1 MWVLIGRGLD
11 HMLCGL
17 QKRKHSLCSIL
28 RLHLRKLT
36 GADGDEATPVP
47 IPNTEV
53 KLISVENTWL
63 ATAWEDR
70 AVPVQTQKGLNVQT
84 FLAYCP
90 LAQSVEHLTVN
101 QGVAS
106 SSLAGAATKKPAVT
120 AFVGCG
126 LFVICLKNSRL
137 RSCTNIGR
145 LSDLAAKYFNL
156 VVDVGIG
163 CDVDVLM
170 AQ

>member
-1 MWVLIGRGLD
+1 
-11 HMLCGL
+11 MLCGL
-17 QKRKHSLCSIL
+17 QKRKHSLCSIF
-28 RLHLRKLT
+28 RLHLKNTT

-70 AVPVQTQKGLNVQT
+70 AVPVQTQKGLNIQT

-106 SSLAGAATKKPAVT
+106 SSLAGAANITHSPMT
-120 AFVGCG
+120 VGFIYIKNPSGQWCPEG
-126 LFVICLKNSRL
+126 FKDTLK
-137 RSCTNIGR
+137 
-145 LSDLAAKYFNL
+145 YYQ
-156 VVDVGIG
+156 
-163 CDVDVLM
+163 LM
-170 AQ
+170 AKCRQVFNPLFPYKDHTLPTSTA

>member
-1 MWVLIGRGLD
+1 MWSSKMKTHGF
-11 HMLCGL
+11 
-17 QKRKHSLCSIL
+17 CSIL

-70 AVPVQTQKGLNVQT
+70 AVPVQKQKGLNVQT

-106 SSLAGAATKKPAVT
+106 SSLAGAAMKKPAVT
-120 AFVGCG
+120 AFVDCG
-126 LFVICLKNSRL
+126 LFVLHKINKLSRHL
-137 RSCTNIGR
+137 
-145 LSDLAAKYFNL
+145 
-156 VVDVGIG
+156 
-163 CDVDVLM
+163 
-170 AQ
+170 